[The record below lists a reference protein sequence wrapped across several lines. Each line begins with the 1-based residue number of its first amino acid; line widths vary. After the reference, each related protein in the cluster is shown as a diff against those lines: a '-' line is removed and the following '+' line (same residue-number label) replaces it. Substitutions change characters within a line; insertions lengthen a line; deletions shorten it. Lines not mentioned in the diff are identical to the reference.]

1 MKKTTGIVDRPLS
14 KNEDDKLQIQAFE
27 KALIE
32 FISNT
37 STPISIAL
45 QGEWGSGKTSLMN
58 RVASK
63 LCDQEESEFYG
74 VWLNTWQFSLLNDN
88 QNILISIIKYLID
101 SVLDISKN
109 EYPEKLKYLI
119 EDVYKVGKSIFK
131 GISRVAVKAA
141 ASQINE
147 STGNTVD
154 ELLFADSS
162 SKISNIVDLRNK
174 FSNLVQALIEKNIQI
189 DNKKRAF
196 LFFIDDLDRIEPEI
210 AVKTL
215 ELLKNIFDID
225 NCVFVL
231 AIDYEVVVKGLKSKF
246 GELNSKNEREFR
258 SFFDKIIQ
266 LPFQMPIHSYIVNSF
281 IKDMLIS
288 VNFIEEDKVSDEFIN
303 QVSTFINLSVGN
315 NPRSIKRLTN
325 TVSFVN
331 LLIKHKN
338 KSEELNETEKQIIF
352 ALTCIQIAYPQ
363 VFNLLESNPN
373 LDNWNETFIR
383 KFVPKQKNIED
394 LPVFDEKWKIYLF
407 QFCSTSEYLK
417 RNFFQIINIISEMNN
432 IVEKQ
437 QKTLNLV
444 LPKIITLLSVT
455 NVCSIKTNN
464 MEINTIRAMHALNQ
478 RLLPILKSKIS
489 APFLDVERKG
499 NMIAKLTYNF
509 ETEDKNV
516 QVFVTIWSEFNNIYI
531 KAGLDFTLFE
541 QKEMKPDSLSNI
553 TNRGQLEVFNQLI
566 ADYNELNLKYEN
578 FNFENKP
585 QNGLYIKGKNQKHK
599 QFFQYATDSLDNIY
613 SKLFLDELSNL
624 IIDLSILKRNV
635 FFK

>member
-14 KNEDDKLQIQAFE
+14 KNENDKLQIHAFE

-288 VNFIEEDKVSDEFIN
+288 VNFIEEDKVSDEFID

-464 MEINTIRAMHALNQ
+464 LEINTIRAMHALNQ

>member
-14 KNEDDKLQIQAFE
+14 KNENDKLQIHAFE

-101 SVLDISKN
+101 SVLDVSKN

-225 NCVFVL
+225 NCIFVL

-464 MEINTIRAMHALNQ
+464 LEINTIRAMHALNQ